1 MAVKFTEEQLNSF
14 DKSLL
19 VQLLVAQQEQ
29 NETLAKEL
37 HDLNE
42 KMQLLMEQVIL
53 SNKKRFGT
61 SSEKM
66 EMENQIIQTLSQ
78 KVEEA

>member
-1 MAVKFTEEQLNSF
+1 MIPDKKGVGIMAVKFTEEQLNSF

-42 KMQLLMEQVIL
+42 KM
-53 SNKKRFGT
+53 
-61 SSEKM
+61 
-66 EMENQIIQTLSQ
+66 
-78 KVEEA
+78 